1 MDRREAILSIST
13 VLGYAITP
21 ASIIGLSTSCGK
33 PEDSNQ
39 WQPQFFANEDAGLIE
54 LLGETILPRTET
66 PGSIDVS
73 AHLFVDGFLEQ
84 VATISDQKKCEQG
97 MAQWKSDYKDRTG
110 NDLAKASSEELQ
122 EELTHLFSLAPD
134 QQKSINSMLSGD
146 TPQDEQSSGQ
156 YLIYSF
162 LIMFKQL
169 IMLGYYASEQIGENV
184 LSYLP
189 VPGKYQ
195 ACIPAEEVGNV
206 WALS

>member
-13 VLGYAITP
+13 VLGYTITP
-21 ASIIGLSTSCGK
+21 ASIISLSTSCSK

-73 AHLFVDGFLEQ
+73 AHIFTDGFLEQ
-84 VATISDQKKCEQG
+84 VSTISDQKKCEQG
-97 MAQWKSDYKDRTG
+97 LAQWKSDYKERSG
-110 NDLAKASSEELQ
+110 KDLSKATTEELQ
-122 EELTHLFSLAPD
+122 EELTHLFSLGPD
-134 QQKSINSMLSGD
+134 QQQSINSMLSGNA
-146 TPQDEQSSGQ
+146 PQDEQSSDE
-156 YLIYSF
+156 YYIYSF
-162 LIMFKQL
+162 LMMFKTL

-189 VPGKYQ
+189 VPGRYES
-195 ACIPAEEVGNV
+195 CIPAEEVGNV
-206 WALS
+206 WAL